1 MCILLPCNKKREF
14 YDYGEENFLSLQT
27 VLRQGRLPEHRR
39 VLPLEGVVPGLLGGA
54 EETVC

>member
-1 MCILLPCNKKREF
+1 M
-14 YDYGEENFLSLQT
+14 
-27 VLRQGRLPEHRR
+27 LRQGRLPEHRR